1 MKFKKRKEKI
11 LYDDKW
17 NFIGQIKVIND
28 HPSVFYEKTSDFFG
42 KNPQLSN
49 ANNVKKIDRFIKLLK
64 ITNVFIDDDGNIKN
78 PQYFCLSK
86 KIVQEKKALPCQINR
101 IETLIS
107 EIKLILQIKDILHV
121 SRLSNILDRKFVRQY
136 FANVDYETNVK
147 YISDFI
153 RKVNKFSLFRL
164 NQIHLNKKFIKDE
177 QFKKI
182 VELWKYGNA
191 SLIKKNN
198 RIKVCAATE
207 VLKGYLATM
216 QLNENIRHENTLLHI
231 SDDIDNLDKYV
242 LQDLIK
248 IFYIDISPRMETYS
262 NYSEEDKKKIQELI
276 HKKLFGI
283 ELFKWIRYICDLQIQ
298 VIKEYKNTNTNKK
311 FIKIPVLKNVL
322 WTSKE
327 QQKMIQKLSFTKKC
341 RPTIDL
347 LDKPIIYGEYLYL
360 PSIIH
365 ADPTYI
371 ISNLMREDTEK
382 QIKIN
387 GKYKTWQ
394 DFIGYSFENYCYK
407 IFKQENYLCQHTVAV
422 KSKVHET
429 DLLIVDKDSIP
440 CLVECKTF
448 TNPHSLKDY
457 VIQIDKM
464 YSSGYLKHDSGH
476 INYFKEL
483 GMENPKN
490 FVFKEKLRGLENW
503 DKSYGIFLS
512 NIIFPS
518 DYCQL
523 WTKETTLKFI
533 YEIDLYKLM
542 KGLYFINDRL
552 LLESLVSIKIGFV
565 CLNKNLLPII
575 EARIDNFYPDQKGL
589 DKHNIC
595 QISDKCPALNL
606 ELKENVSSIFK
617 DFKKNRKN
625 SLDTLYC
632 IEKSIFYLPD
642 DLELE
647 EWRSVLF

>member
-78 PQYFCLSK
+78 PQYFCLLK

-182 VELWKYGNA
+182 IELWKYGNA

-298 VIKEYKNTNTNKK
+298 VIKEYKNTNTNK
-311 FIKIPVLKNVL
+311 
-322 WTSKE
+322 
-327 QQKMIQKLSFTKKC
+327 
-341 RPTIDL
+341 
-347 LDKPIIYGEYLYL
+347 
-360 PSIIH
+360 
-365 ADPTYI
+365 
-371 ISNLMREDTEK
+371 
-382 QIKIN
+382 
-387 GKYKTWQ
+387 
-394 DFIGYSFENYCYK
+394 
-407 IFKQENYLCQHTVAV
+407 
-422 KSKVHET
+422 
-429 DLLIVDKDSIP
+429 
-440 CLVECKTF
+440 
-448 TNPHSLKDY
+448 
-457 VIQIDKM
+457 
-464 YSSGYLKHDSGH
+464 
-476 INYFKEL
+476 
-483 GMENPKN
+483 
-490 FVFKEKLRGLENW
+490 
-503 DKSYGIFLS
+503 
-512 NIIFPS
+512 
-518 DYCQL
+518 
-523 WTKETTLKFI
+523 
-533 YEIDLYKLM
+533 
-542 KGLYFINDRL
+542 
-552 LLESLVSIKIGFV
+552 
-565 CLNKNLLPII
+565 
-575 EARIDNFYPDQKGL
+575 
-589 DKHNIC
+589 
-595 QISDKCPALNL
+595 
-606 ELKENVSSIFK
+606 
-617 DFKKNRKN
+617 
-625 SLDTLYC
+625 
-632 IEKSIFYLPD
+632 
-642 DLELE
+642 
-647 EWRSVLF
+647 